1 MNNSSPHEGLQNK
14 NLYKLIEV
22 NKFDWEVS
30 KFNPLIDE
38 KRAPIHKKEQEKAQF
53 VKERQELE
61 QMIQDKQELLIKTN
75 EELEM
80 IAKEIEKVQEKL
92 KDSKSEKEIKNLS
105 MEEDILRE
113 KILGFNN
120 EISNIE
126 SLVEQAK
133 QKIITLDSNI
143 EQANQEIT
151 ALQEASNDEISSIK
165 HSQDEVSVKRQQI
178 ALDMEPTLLRL
189 YEKIRK
195 WAGNTSVISLYKD
208 ACGGCFIRLNEKNLI
223 DIRKGYEIVHCPHCG
238 RILYDKEIYDNAASQ
253 ETNNTTQEER
263 TNS

>member
-1 MNNSSPHEGLQNK
+1 MNSNLQHEGLQNK
-14 NLYKLIEV
+14 NLQKLIEV
-22 NKFDWEVS
+22 NRFDWEVS

-38 KRAPIHKKEQEKAQF
+38 KRAPIRKKEQEKAQF
-53 VKERQELE
+53 FKEKQELQ
-61 QMIQDKQELLIKTN
+61 QMIQDKRELLIKTN
-75 EELEM
+75 EELEI
-80 IAKEIEKVQEKL
+80 IARETEKIQEKL

-113 KILGFNN
+113 KIQGFNN

-126 SLVEQAK
+126 SFIEQAK
-133 QKIITLDSNI
+133 QKIVILDSNI
-143 EQANQEIT
+143 EETSKEIV
-151 ALQEASNDEISSIK
+151 ALQAASSDEINIIK
-165 HSQDEVSVKRQQI
+165 QSQDEVSVKRQQI

-238 RILYDKEIYDNAASQ
+238 RILYDKAIYGSAESKEAQN
-253 ETNNTTQEER
+253 EER
-263 TNS
+263 